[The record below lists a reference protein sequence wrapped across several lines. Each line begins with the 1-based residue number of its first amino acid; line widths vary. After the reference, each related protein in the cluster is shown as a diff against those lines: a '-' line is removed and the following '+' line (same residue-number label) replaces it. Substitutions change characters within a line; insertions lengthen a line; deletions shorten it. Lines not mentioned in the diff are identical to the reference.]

1 MTQSQDDPAKPKKHR
16 MTFAEWRATNPPPD
30 PEIDKRIEEMC
41 EFFHTVLM
49 PAFQRF
55 IDGDVQQNTEKSNPP
70 PQTQTEE
77 K

>member
-1 MTQSQDDPAKPKKHR
+1 MTQLQDDQAKPKKHR

-30 PEIDKRIEEMC
+30 PEIDKLTEGMF
-41 EFFHTVLM
+41 EFVHTVLM

-55 IDGDVQQNTEKSNPP
+55 IDEDLQPHAGESNPP
-70 PQTQTEE
+70 SQTHTEE